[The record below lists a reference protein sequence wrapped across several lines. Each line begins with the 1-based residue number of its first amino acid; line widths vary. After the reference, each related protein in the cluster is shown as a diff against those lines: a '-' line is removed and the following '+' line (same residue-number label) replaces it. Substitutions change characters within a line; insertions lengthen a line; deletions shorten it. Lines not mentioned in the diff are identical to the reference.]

1 MSLLAGIAINLQ
13 FFNEIVEAIG
23 VKKGTYNPETC
34 KVPRTFGDP
43 LSASN
48 LGTRKVPL
56 TLRDPLSASDLGTR
70 KVPPTI

>member
-1 MSLLAGIAINLQ
+1 MSLFAGIAINLQ

-23 VKKGTYNPETC
+23 VKKGTYNPETR

-56 TLRDPLSASDLGTR
+56 AQGPVKCL
-70 KVPPTI
+70 

>member
-48 LGTRKVPL
+48 LGTH
-56 TLRDPLSASDLGTR
+56 
-70 KVPPTI
+70 KVPPTLGDP